1 MSYPVATR
9 RGLSRRRNFYD
20 AGTGPDVSPATT
32 YAGQLALP
40 FVAPALKLA
49 ETLQKNFVRQID
61 GIQNKAVISNL
72 TSDSLVQ
79 AANCDWN
86 DGVSLTLG
94 EQVLELTDL
103 AVMEA
108 LCRKTLLPT
117 WAGMTGARQTMGAG
131 SPEFQAF
138 AMATVAGYAAQ
149 EVENGIWK
157 GGLASGHVG
166 FLSNDG
172 TFDNAGYRAS
182 AIAAGGTSAAPVAN
196 EVVIDAG
203 GFATGNILNGAGET
217 VGGAFAE
224 VYDNAVTNIPGIL
237 NRTDVAFYCGSQVAG
252 NYMQALTTSGSFQGV
267 NLQST
272 NQAFDTLQY
281 LGIPIHVCP
290 GMPNDALVLTYEENL
305 VCGSNLNTDY
315 TTAQYIDA
323 WQFDGSDQVKIV
335 MRFGQGNQVG
345 ITSDV
350 VIGALTAVIT
360 D

>member
-86 DGVSLTLG
+86 DGVSLTLV

-138 AMATVAGYAAQ
+138 AMATVSGYAAQ

-157 GGLASGHVG
+157 GGLATGHVG

-196 EVVIDAG
+196 DKLKTGLLAG
-203 GFATGNILNGAGET
+203 L
-217 VGGAFAE
+217 
-224 VYDNAVTNIPGIL
+224 
-237 NRTDVAFYCGSQVAG
+237 
-252 NYMQALTTSGSFQGV
+252 
-267 NLQST
+267 
-272 NQAFDTLQY
+272 
-281 LGIPIHVCP
+281 
-290 GMPNDALVLTYEENL
+290 DALP
-305 VCGSNLNTDY
+305 G
-315 TTAQYIDA
+315 
-323 WQFDGSDQVKIV
+323 
-335 MRFGQGNQVG
+335 
-345 ITSDV
+345 
-350 VIGALTAVIT
+350 
-360 D
+360 